1 MRQFTRTFVTGIST
15 ESSVILSAP
24 TLQIGSTSGATVKV
38 TASGGDTVCNSSNRS
53 VNPDVI
59 NLTLL
64 YSAEAVPVQTA
75 WCGRT
80 LVRRLSAAMCLR

>member
-1 MRQFTRTFVTGIST
+1 MWQFTRTFAN
-15 ESSVILSAP
+15 ILSAL
-24 TLQIGSTSGATVKV
+24 TLRTGSTSGTTVKS
-38 TASGGDTVCNSSNRS
+38 TASDGDTVCDSSNRS

-64 YSAEAVPVQTA
+64 YSAEAVAVQIA